1 VLTLPRMQPPATPA
15 AAHRGP
21 APPPPPPPPPR
32 ESRWLP
38 TLGALAIIL
47 VTTFGGYV
55 VGGDPTAA
63 GQEIT
68 GDGGEPGAPI
78 PVGPITIHPE
88 PGWTVAEQTTDPPQ
102 LRLTTG
108 AAQLFV
114 AIPPSESSP
123 EGHLQSYVEEILEPQ
138 TRQLSVSRVRQVE
151 LPSGQIGSLLAYVGS
166 FEGVA
171 SPLEGE
177 VLAMVSPTGTPVLFD
192 GWAPEGLWVGAR
204 GEVRSMVAT
213 AQIP

>member
-1 VLTLPRMQPPATPA
+1 MQPPATPA
-15 AAHRGP
+15 AAHP
-21 APPPPPPPPPR
+21 AVPPPPPPPPH
-32 ESRWLP
+32 EARWLP
-38 TLGALAIIL
+38 TLGVLAVIL
-47 VTTFGGYV
+47 FTTFGGFV

-68 GDGGEPGAPI
+68 GDGGEQSPPI
-78 PVGPITIHPE
+78 GVGPITIHPE
-88 PGWTVAEQTTDPPQ
+88 PGWSVAEQIPDPPQ
-102 LRLTTG
+102 LRLTSG

-114 AIPPSESSP
+114 VIPPSEASP

-138 TRQLSVSRVRQVE
+138 AGQLSVSRVRQVE
-151 LPSGQIGSLLAYVGS
+151 LPSGQLASLLAYVGS

-171 SPLEGE
+171 APLEGE
-177 VLAMVSPTGTPVLFD
+177 VLAVVSPTGTPVLFD

-213 AQIP
+213 AEIP

>member
-1 VLTLPRMQPPATPA
+1 MQPPATSSPYPA
-15 AAHRGP
+15 S
-21 APPPPPPPPPR
+21 PPPPDPPH

-38 TLGALAIIL
+38 TLGALAVIL
-47 VTTFGGYV
+47 FTTFGGYV
-55 VGGDPTAA
+55 LAGETSAA

-68 GDGGEPGAPI
+68 GDGGEPGDPI
-78 PVGPITIHPE
+78 AVGPISIRPA
-88 PGWTVAEQTTDPPQ
+88 PGWSVAEQIADPPQ
-102 LRLTTG
+102 LRLTSG

-114 AIPPSESSP
+114 VVPPSEASA

-138 TRQLSVSRVRQVE
+138 ARQLSVSRIRQVE
-151 LPSGQIGSLLAYVGS
+151 LPSGQLGSLLSYVGT

-177 VLAMVSPTGTPVLFD
+177 VLAVVSPTGTPVVFD

-213 AQIP
+213 AEIP

>member
-21 APPPPPPPPPR
+21 APAPPPLPPH
-32 ESRWLP
+32 EARWVP
-38 TLGALAIIL
+38 ALGALAVIV
-47 VTTFGGYV
+47 VTAFGGYV
-55 VGGDPTAA
+55 VAGDPTAA
-63 GQEIT
+63 GKEIR
-68 GDGGEPGAPI
+68 GDGGEPGPPI
-78 PVGPITIHPE
+78 AVGPITIRPA
-88 PGWTVAEQTTDPPQ
+88 PGWIVAEQIPDPPQ
-102 LRLTTG
+102 LRLTSG
-108 AAQLFV
+108 AAQLLV

-123 EGHLQSYVEEILEPQ
+123 SALLQSYIEEILEPQ
-138 TRQLSVSRVRQVE
+138 ARQLSVSRVRQVE

-177 VLAMVSPTGTPVLFD
+177 VLAVVSAIGTPVLFD

-204 GEVRSMVAT
+204 GDVRSMVAS
-213 AQIP
+213 AEIP

>member
-1 VLTLPRMQPPATPA
+1 MQTPATSSPHPA
-15 AAHRGP
+15 SP
-21 APPPPPPPPPR
+21 SSPSPPH

-38 TLGALAIIL
+38 TLGTLAVIL
-47 VTTFGGYV
+47 FTTFGGYV
-55 VGGDPTAA
+55 LAGETSAA
-63 GQEIT
+63 GQEVT
-68 GDGGEPGAPI
+68 GDGGEPGDPI
-78 PVGPITIHPE
+78 AVGPISIRRA
-88 PGWTVAEQTTDPPQ
+88 PGWSVAEQIADPPQ
-102 LRLTTG
+102 LRLTSG

-114 AIPPSESSP
+114 VVPPSEASA

-138 TRQLSVSRVRQVE
+138 ARQLSVSRVRQVD
-151 LPSGQIGSLLAYVGS
+151 LPSGHLASLLAYVGT

-177 VLAMVSPTGTPVLFD
+177 VLAVVSPTGTPVVFD

-213 AQIP
+213 AEIP

>member
-1 VLTLPRMQPPATPA
+1 MQPPATPA
-15 AAHRGP
+15 AAHPGP
-21 APPPPPPPPPR
+21 APRPPLPPPPHQA
-32 ESRWLP
+32 RWLP
-38 TLGALAIIL
+38 TLGALAVIL
-47 VTTFGGYV
+47 VTTLGGFV

-63 GQEIT
+63 SQEIT
-68 GDGGEPGAPI
+68 GDGGEPGGPI

-88 PGWTVAEQTTDPPQ
+88 PGWGVAEQMPDPPQ
-102 LRLTTG
+102 LRLTSG

-114 AIPPSESSP
+114 VIPPSESSP

-138 TRQLSVSRVRQVE
+138 ARQLSVSRVRQVE
-151 LPSGQIGSLLAYVGS
+151 LPSGHLASLLAYVGS

-177 VLAMVSPTGTPVLFD
+177 VLAAVSPTGTPVVFD

-213 AQIP
+213 AEIP